1 MIKMNHKMATLLCTA
16 KSYDNG
22 VLQRV
27 CIDILSKIKQIY
39 DCVIYDENEAVNNM
53 VTDRDIIEK
62 YGDKTAFE
70 MWYNEIRLSSYNK
83 FDEGYILPFLNIIGK
98 TLESKYSKQFCYI
111 IYITNT
117 QDIDFR
123 FHIYRKEE
131 GLWLDEDIEQDLNPL
146 LYELL

>member
-53 VTDRDIIEK
+53 VTDRDITEK

-70 MWYNEIRLSSYNK
+70 MWYNEIRLSSYSK
-83 FDEGYILPFLNIIGK
+83 FDEEKGRRSVAG
-98 TLESKYSKQFCYI
+98 
-111 IYITNT
+111 
-117 QDIDFR
+117 
-123 FHIYRKEE
+123 RKHRAR
-131 GLWLDEDIEQDLNPL
+131 P
-146 LYELL
+146 

>member
-1 MIKMNHKMATLLCTA
+1 MEL
-16 KSYDNG
+16 
-22 VLQRV
+22 
-27 CIDILSKIKQIY
+27 KQIT
-39 DCVIYDENEAVNNM
+39 VLL
-53 VTDRDIIEK
+53 IIIK
-62 YGDKTAFE
+62 LLIFSDMCNFFTFIFLIFYLLINSANGC
-70 MWYNEIRLSSYNK
+70 K

-131 GLWLDEDIEQDLNPL
+131 GLWLDENIEQDPNPL